1 MLRFLIRRVAFAV
14 LVLWIVTTG
23 VFILF
28 FVAAP
33 DPAARFAGKSATP
46 QTLALVRH
54 RLGLDQSKI
63 VQYGNFLKRLFHGDL
78 GYSFATQQ
86 SVNTM
91 IKQALPASLSLILGA
106 AVLWMFAGIV
116 SGVLSATRARSILDR
131 VITLFVLLGIS
142 MPAFVVGLTL
152 IYLLAGSVLTIFPPS
167 GYANLLSGPVQWF
180 QHLVLPWITLAF
192 LQTAIY
198 TRLTRGSLLDVL
210 GEDYIR
216 TARAKGLPERTVVYR
231 HGLRS
236 ALTPVLTQFGIDIG
250 VLIGGTLVTE
260 SVFGLQGIG
269 QLTIRSLTLGDL
281 PVIMAVVLVA
291 AFFVVLA
298 NLLVDVGYSFL
309 DPRIRLS

>member
-1 MLRFLIRRVAFAV
+1 MLRFLIRRILFGI

-23 VFILF
+23 VFVLF

-46 QTLALVRH
+46 ETLALVRH
-54 RLGLDQSKI
+54 RLGLDRPVLQQYWDFI
-63 VQYGNFLKRLFHGDL
+63 VRLLHGDL
-78 GYSFATQQ
+78 GYSFATQTP
-86 SVNTM
+86 VNDL

-106 AVLWMFAGIV
+106 AVLWMLAGLV
-116 SGVLSATRARSILDR
+116 TGVVSATRARTALDR
-131 VITLFVLLGIS
+131 VITGVVLLGIS

-152 IYLLAGSVLTIFPPS
+152 IYVFGVGFRILPQS
-167 GYANLLSGPVQWF
+167 GYVPLVTSPGLWF
-180 QHLVLPWITLAF
+180 EHLVLPWITLAF
-192 LQTAIY
+192 LQTAVY

-216 TARAKGLPERTVVYR
+216 TARAKGLSERRVIYR
-231 HGLRS
+231 HALRS
-236 ALTPVLTQFGIDIG
+236 ALTPVLTQFGVDIG

-269 QLTIRSLTLGDL
+269 QLTVRSLTYGDL
-281 PVIMAVVLVA
+281 PVIMAVVLIA
-291 AFFVVLA
+291 AAFVVLA

-309 DPRIRLS
+309 DPRVRLS